1 MQIVKK
7 FKVWFAE
14 QRLNKGLTQIELA
27 KELGV
32 TAFTIHNFE
41 NGKSVPRLC
50 NVKKIC
56 DYFNVSPKEV
66 REMIEV
72 Q

>member
-1 MQIVKK
+1 MQKVKK

-41 NGKSVPRLC
+41 SGKSVPRLC

-56 DYFNVSPKEV
+56 EFFNVTPKQV